1 MVLVPR
7 WGSAVANTTRITTNQ
22 IMVLMRTVRKFIS
35 NLTEKPLT
43 NVLGMISTI
52 EFILNPL
59 NI

>member
-7 WGSAVANTTRITTNQ
+7 WGSAVANTTRITINQ
-22 IMVLMRTVRKFIS
+22 IVVLMRTVRKFIS

-52 EFILNPL
+52 DFYTKPT
-59 NI
+59 